1 MPHMQKK
8 SINIFISGIVLLTI
22 TGCSSATTSTPAA
35 ISRQVPVQR
44 GDLVVSV
51 SVDGNLEM
59 TDYYNLRF
67 SGTGEV
73 KQVLVQEGD
82 QVRQGQL
89 LAYLDDTTQRL
100 DVKLANNAV
109 QTSLST
115 LYETVPRLPQ
125 FPGVYYKLYPES
137 DPLKIFAPDRIIYDK
152 SDPPKPIMA
161 SEAGVHDNPV
171 YTMYYP
177 NATIL
182 SSYGWAQDEVAM
194 AHELFQTDNYSAAAS
209 ELYVASADLEACI
222 RILGD
227 TINNPESGLGNT
239 APFVNDS
246 NYVAFSVQND
256 NSFAAYY
263 IQELRA
269 EVASLRQAQSDI
281 QNVYNLINQAKYE
294 EAKPLLSTALAT
306 VDETAREVIENI
318 NRLKLR
324 NDTTIYG
331 RDISL
336 YFYDAATA
344 RLNEA
349 ITGIGKGGLYS
360 PEMNDNLR
368 IARHYIELCNG
379 ILGSND
385 MVLQHGLGLKAE
397 QNAKIDLAGKLVSQD
412 TTQNNYLNTFIWAP
426 IDGTVVSVGL
436 KEKDI
441 LSSKNA
447 TSTNAIVLV
456 NTRHVE
462 FWGSVDEIDIMKIKV
477 GQRATI
483 SVDAVPD
490 KKFTGVVTF
499 ISPKGTADANNV
511 VKYSVRIK
519 LDATDVALKGKLTAT
534 ADIGITTIENA
545 LLVPLSAITTT
556 GSVSTVTVV
565 SGDKGGT
572 EKKTVTL
579 GTQNQQYV
587 QVIEGL
593 GDGDTVII
601 VDKASGAPVSTT
613 MGPPGGGPP
622 PGGGGPPPGR

>member
-1 MPHMQKK
+1 
-8 SINIFISGIVLLTI
+8 
-22 TGCSSATTSTPAA
+22 
-35 ISRQVPVQR
+35 
-44 GDLVVSV
+44 
-51 SVDGNLEM
+51 
-59 TDYYNLRF
+59 
-67 SGTGEV
+67 
-73 KQVLVQEGD
+73 
-82 QVRQGQL
+82 
-89 LAYLDDTTQRL
+89 
-100 DVKLANNAV
+100 
-109 QTSLST
+109 
-115 LYETVPRLPQ
+115 
-125 FPGVYYKLYPES
+125 
-137 DPLKIFAPDRIIYDK
+137 
-152 SDPPKPIMA
+152 
-161 SEAGVHDNPV
+161 
-171 YTMYYP
+171 MYYP

-182 SSYGWAQDEVAM
+182 SSYGWAMEEVTRS
-194 AHELFQTDNYSAAAS
+194 HELFQTDNYSAAAS

-222 RILGD
+222 KILED

-246 NYVAFSVQND
+246 NYVAFSIQND

-269 EVASLRQAQSDI
+269 EVASLRQAQADI
-281 QNVYNLINQAKYE
+281 QKVYDLINQAKYE
-294 EAKPLLSTALAT
+294 EAKPLLSMALAT

-336 YFYDAATA
+336 YFYEAATA

-368 IARHYIELCNG
+368 IARHYMELCNG

-477 GQRATI
+477 GQKATI

>member
-1 MPHMQKK
+1 MMKK
-8 SINIFISGIVLLTI
+8 PINIFIAGMLLLTV
-22 TGCSSATTSTPAA
+22 TGCSSAATSNPAA
-35 ISRQVPVQR
+35 ISRQVPIQR

-125 FPGVYYKLYPES
+125 FPGYYYKPYPNS
-137 DPLKIFAPDRIIYDK
+137 LNPFAPEKIIYDRVGNAV
-152 SDPPKPIMA
+152 MA

-182 SSYGWAQDEVAM
+182 SSYGWAQEEVAR

-209 ELYVASADLEACI
+209 EMYVAAADLEACI
-222 RILGD
+222 KILED

-246 NYVAFSVQND
+246 NYVAFSIQND

-269 EVASLRQAQSDI
+269 EVVSLRQVQADI
-281 QNVYNLINQAKYE
+281 LAVYNLINQAKYE
-294 EAKPLLSTALAT
+294 EAKPLLATALAT

-324 NDTTIYG
+324 DDTTIYG

-360 PEMNDNLR
+360 SEMNDNLR
-368 IARHYIELCNG
+368 IARHYMELCNG

-385 MVLQHGLGLKAE
+385 MVLQHGLGLQEE
-397 QNAKIDLAGKLVSQD
+397 QDAKIDLAGKMVSQD
-412 TTQNNYLNTFIWAP
+412 STQNNYLNTFIWAP
-426 IDGTVVSVGL
+426 IDGTVVSVGV
-436 KEKDI
+436 KEKDV
-441 LSSKNA
+441 LSSKNN

-477 GQRATI
+477 GQKATI
-483 SVDAVPD
+483 SIDAVPD

-499 ISPKGTADANNV
+499 ISPKGTPDANNV
-511 VKYSVRIK
+511 VKYSVRIM

-534 ADIGITTIENA
+534 ADIGISTVENA
-545 LLVPLSAITTT
+545 LMVPLSAITTT
-556 GSVSTVTVV
+556 DSVSTVTVV
-565 SGDKGGT
+565 TGEKGQI
-572 EKKTVTL
+572 EKKIVTL

-587 QVIEGL
+587 QVNKGL
-593 GDGDTVII
+593 ADGDTVII
-601 VDKASGAPVSTT
+601 IDKAAGAPVSTT
-613 MGPPGGGPP
+613 MGPPGGG
-622 PGGGGPPPGR
+622 GGGPPPGR

>member
-1 MPHMQKK
+1 MLHLMKK
-8 SINIFISGIVLLTI
+8 PINIFIAGIVLLTI

-100 DVKLANNAV
+100 DVKSANNAV

-125 FPGVYYKLYPES
+125 FPGVYYKKYPET
-137 DPLKIFAPDRIIYDK
+137 DPLKIFAPDIIIYDK
-152 SDPPKPIMA
+152 NDNPIMA

-171 YTMYYP
+171 YQMYYP
-177 NATIL
+177 NSTMM
-182 SSYGWAQDEVAM
+182 SSYAWAMEEVSRAQDF
-194 AHELFQTDNYSAAAS
+194 FQTNNYRAAAS
-209 ELYVASADLEACI
+209 ELYVASADLEACVH
-222 RILGD
+222 ILED

-246 NYVAFSVQND
+246 NYVAFSIQND
-256 NSFAAYY
+256 SSSAASY
-263 IQELRA
+263 IQELRGEA
-269 EVASLRQAQSDI
+269 AALRQAQADI
-281 QNVYNLINQAKYE
+281 QNVYSLINQAKYD
-294 EAKPLLSTALAT
+294 EARPLLEITLAT
-306 VDETAREVIENI
+306 VDETAKEVVQNI

-324 NDTTIYG
+324 DDTTIYG
-331 RDISL
+331 KDISL
-336 YFYDAATA
+336 YLYTAAME
-344 RLNEA
+344 RLNAA
-349 ITGIGKGGLYS
+349 IAGIGMGGLFS
-360 PEMNDNLR
+360 SEMNDNLR
-368 IARHYIELCNG
+368 IARHYMELCNG

-397 QNAKIDLAGKLVSQD
+397 QNAKIDLAGKMVSQD

-426 IDGTVVSVGL
+426 IDGTVVSVGV
-436 KEKDI
+436 KQKDI
-441 LSSKNA
+441 LSSKNN

-456 NTRHVE
+456 NTKHIE

-477 GQRATI
+477 GQKATI
-483 SVDAVPD
+483 SVDAVPG
-490 KKFTGVVTF
+490 KTFSGVVSF
-499 ISPKGTADANNV
+499 ISPKGIQDANKV

-519 LDATDVALKGKLTAT
+519 LDPTDVGLKGKLTAT
-534 ADIGITTIENA
+534 ADIGISTIENA
-545 LLVPLSAITTT
+545 VLVPLSAVTTT
-556 GSVSTVTVV
+556 GSVSTVTVAT
-565 SGDKGGT
+565 GEKGQT
-572 EKKTVTL
+572 EKRNVTL

-587 QVIEGL
+587 QVIKGL
-593 GDGDTVII
+593 GENDTVIV

-622 PGGGGPPPGR
+622 QGGGGPPPGR

>member
-1 MPHMQKK
+1 MQKK
-8 SINIFISGIVLLTI
+8 PINIVIAGIVLLTI
-22 TGCSSATTSTPAA
+22 TGCSSAATSTPAA

-59 TDYYNLRF
+59 TDYYNLAF
-67 SGTGEV
+67 SASNDPTASSEV
-73 KQVLVQEGD
+73 NHVLVEEGE
-82 QVRQGQL
+82 QVKRGQL

-100 DVKLANNAV
+100 AVKSANNAV

-125 FPGVYYKLYPES
+125 FPGVYYKKY
-137 DPLKIFAPDRIIYDK
+137 DIPLTFVPDKIIYDK

-171 YTMYYP
+171 YMMYYP

-182 SSYGWAQDEVAM
+182 SSYGWAQEEVAR

-222 RILGD
+222 KILED

-246 NYVAFSVQND
+246 NYVAFSIQND

-269 EVASLRQAQSDI
+269 EVASLRQAQADI
-281 QNVYNLINQAKYE
+281 ENVYKLINQAKYG
-294 EAKPLLSTALAT
+294 EAKPMLSVALTT
-306 VDETAREVIENI
+306 VDETAREVIENV

-324 NDTTIYG
+324 DDTTIYG
-331 RDISL
+331 REISL
-336 YFYDAATA
+336 HFYNAATE
-344 RLNEA
+344 RLDAA
-349 ITGIGKGGLYS
+349 ITGIGKGGLFS
-360 PEMNDNLR
+360 SEMNDNLR
-368 IARHYIELCNG
+368 VARHYMELCNG

-385 MVLQHGLGLKAE
+385 MVLQHGLSLKAE
-397 QNAKIDLAGKLVSQD
+397 QNAKIDLASKLVDQD
-412 TTQNNYLNTFIWAP
+412 SKRNNFLSTFLWSP
-426 IDGTVVSVGL
+426 IDGTVVSVSL
-436 KEKDI
+436 KEKDV
-441 LSSKNA
+441 LSSKNNTA
-447 TSTNAIVLV
+447 KTIVVV
-456 NTRHVE
+456 NTNYIE

-477 GQRATI
+477 GQKATVL
-483 SVDAVPD
+483 VDAVPD
-490 KKFTGVVTF
+490 KKFNGVVSF
-499 ISPKGTADANNV
+499 ISTKGTPDSNKV

-519 LDATDVALKGKLTAT
+519 LEPTDVELKGKLTAT
-534 ADIGITTIENA
+534 ADIGIATIENA
-545 LLVPLSAITTT
+545 LLIPLSAVTTT
-556 GSVSTVTVV
+556 GATSTVAVV

-572 EKKTVTL
+572 EKRTVTL

-593 GDGDTVII
+593 SDSDTVMV

>member
-1 MPHMQKK
+1 MQKK
-8 SINIFISGIVLLTI
+8 PINIFIAGIVLLTI
-22 TGCSSATTSTPAA
+22 TGCSSAATSTPAA

-100 DVKLANNAV
+100 DVKSANNAV

-125 FPGVYYKLYPES
+125 FPGVYYTRTEPDPNDLKKTIYIAPE
-137 DPLKIFAPDRIIYDK
+137 
-152 SDPPKPIMA
+152 
-161 SEAGVHDNPV
+161 GVHDNPV

-182 SSYGWAQDEVAM
+182 SSYGWAQEEVNL
-194 AHELFQTDNYSAAAS
+194 AHALFQTDNYSAAAS
-209 ELYVASADLEACI
+209 ELYVASADLEACVH
-222 RILGD
+222 ILED

-246 NYVAFSVQND
+246 NYVAFSIQND
-256 NSFAAYY
+256 SSFAASY
-263 IQELRA
+263 IQELRGEA
-269 EVASLRQAQSDI
+269 AALRQAQADI
-281 QNVYNLINQAKYE
+281 QNVYSLINQAKYDE
-294 EAKPLLSTALAT
+294 TRSLLEITLAT
-306 VDETAREVIENI
+306 VDETAKEVVRNI
-318 NRLKLR
+318 NRLELR
-324 NDTTIYG
+324 DDTTIYG

-336 YFYDAATA
+336 YLYTAAME
-344 RLNEA
+344 RLNAA
-349 ITGIGKGGLYS
+349 IAGIGMGGLFS
-360 PEMNDNLR
+360 SEMNDNLR
-368 IARHYIELCNG
+368 IARHYMQLCNG

-385 MVLQHGLGLKAE
+385 IVLQHGLGLKAE
-397 QNAKIDLAGKLVSQD
+397 QNAKIDLAGKMVSQD

-426 IDGTVVSVGL
+426 IDGTVVSVGV

-441 LSSKNA
+441 LSSKNN

-456 NTRHVE
+456 NTRHIE

-477 GQRATI
+477 GQKARI

-490 KKFTGVVTF
+490 KTFSGVVSF
-499 ISPKGTADANNV
+499 ISPKGTQDANKV

-519 LDATDVALKGKLTAT
+519 LDPTDVGLKGKLTAT
-534 ADIGITTIENA
+534 ADIGIATVENT
-545 LLVPLSAITTT
+545 LLIPLSAVTTT

-565 SGDKGGT
+565 TGEKGQT
-572 EKKTVTL
+572 EKRNITL

-587 QVIEGL
+587 QVLKGL
-593 GDGDTVII
+593 GENDTVIV

-622 PGGGGPPPGR
+622 QGGGGPPPGR